1 MDNNQQV
8 VFDTSSNFQADSLTQ
23 RDREGNG
30 NRKFLKQTDLCSHI
44 KASSGNEGSQNN
56 FISSHTHWMVENK
69 KLGDDIDIVSSEG
82 VYCGFPIHKC
92 YLYSLQ

>member
-1 MDNNQQV
+1 M
-8 VFDTSSNFQADSLTQ
+8 
-23 RDREGNG
+23 
-30 NRKFLKQTDLCSHI
+30 
-44 KASSGNEGSQNN
+44 KASSRNEGSQNN

-69 KLGDDIDIVSSEG
+69 KLGDDIDIVSWEG